1 MIFWKY
7 PECFRRS
14 NWWILYCLRVPTISS
29 LTCVIFEVIIALL
42 YSLAMTLRVD
52 WMYLKTQSSSIPPCC
67 CETCREWNK
76 VPGDQS
82 AGWVWWCA
90 AGRVMC
96 LYVHAMIINLFAV
109 SNVSACLSILSNQG
123 QQRHSNKNKT
133 ITFQTKLSCLTGH
146 LWHLNIDT
154 HACQSLCYT
163 WSDTA
168 KKARQA
174 ANWDHQEW
182 YPQSKLAMPMG
193 NLCGSVVSVIVIAIT
208 ESPVPSRKV
217 NKYEL
222 PIVDMCLST
231 LHNWTW

>member
-1 MIFWKY
+1 MFPQKQLVNTVLLASSHNIKLDVCDLWGDNCANIFVSD
-7 PECFRRS
+7 EFAGR
-14 NWWILYCLRVPTISS
+14 L
-29 LTCVIFEVIIALL
+29 
-42 YSLAMTLRVD
+42 
-52 WMYLKTQSSSIPPCC
+52 MYLKTQSSSIPPCC

-182 YPQSKLAMPMG
+182 YPQSKSAMPMG
-193 NLCGSVVSVIVIAIT
+193 NLCEIGCFCNRDCNHRT
-208 ESPVPSRKV
+208 PS
-217 NKYEL
+217 
-222 PIVDMCLST
+222 S
-231 LHNWTW
+231 